1 MYKVYLQNNNS
12 SVKAIRKFC
21 FQSNSGI
28 QSIRLNRPPNQGTR
42 ADCQLNFNKFCQ
54 KVMSIFPELS
64 GKEFTVSWKD
74 ADGDQILI
82 SSDEELQIA
91 EEEMRQPKK
100 IYIKP
105 FSSEQKA
112 SSPEKEKTV
121 HFGVYCDGC
130 DNDITGFRY
139 KCIQCEDYDLCA
151 QCETTQIH
159 SHHYMIRMP
168 QPLESHH
175 TRSLF
180 HHLRKILKKNNVYF
194 NKKHTSDENKSQS
207 NHCNIYPWLGIYAPY
222 LNSFIDTLLEA
233 HISTVDPESCKS
245 HKPEE
250 RKESK
255 DDTRMDENNSRK
267 FPGEGR
273 KLLDN
278 AKGDKESVSD
288 VASTASQDSA
298 TTKVTADEWTFIDKN
313 DTTEVNQTSS
323 TSSNMNGIGTKQTCS
338 SSTAPP
344 LASQGSSAETLYPE
358 LPRETNYQEIYHE
371 NPTVNEA
378 VKTMIKMGFS
388 NQSGLLTYLLGVEDG
403 NIDNV
408 LEILQPTNK

>member
-1 MYKVYLQNNNS
+1 MYKAYLQSNDS
-12 SVKAIRKFC
+12 SVKAIRKFHYQTD
-21 FQSNSGI
+21 FNNFWHK
-28 QSIRLNRPPNQGTR
+28 IRT
-42 ADCQLNFNKFCQ
+42 
-54 KVMSIFPELS
+54 IFPELS
-64 GKEFTVSWKD
+64 GKQFTVSWKD
-74 ADGDQILI
+74 TDGDQILI
-82 SSDEELQIA
+82 SSNEELKIA
-91 EEEMRQPKK
+91 EEEMGQRMK

-105 FSSEQKA
+105 FPSKQKEP
-112 SSPEKEKTV
+112 SPEKEKPV

-168 QPLESHH
+168 QPLEWHH

-180 HHLRKILKKNNVYF
+180 HHLRKILKKNGVYF
-194 NKKHTSDENKSQS
+194 NKKHTSDETKSQS
-207 NHCNIYPWLGIYAPY
+207 NHCNIYPWLEIYTPY
-222 LNSFIDTLLEA
+222 INSFIDTLLEA
-233 HISTVDPESCKS
+233 HNVDPKS
-245 HKPEE
+245 YKSQKPEE

-255 DDTRMDENNSRK
+255 DDTCIDENNTKK

-278 AKGDKESVSD
+278 ANADKESVSD
-288 VASTASQDSA
+288 VASTASQDSV
-298 TTKVTADEWTFIDKN
+298 TTKVPADEWTIIDKN

-323 TSSNMNGIGTKQTCS
+323 ASSNTNETIRKQACS

-344 LASQGSSAETLYPE
+344 LTSQGSSAQTLYPE

-408 LEILQPTNK
+408 LEILEPTHK

>member
-1 MYKVYLQNNNS
+1 MYKVYLQNNDS
-12 SVKAIRKFC
+12 SIKAIRKFGSQTSSQ
-21 FQSNSGI
+21 FHG
-28 QSIRLNRPPNQGTR
+28 NRTN
-42 ADCQLNFNKFCQ
+42 CHLSFNDFCQ
-54 KVMSIFPELS
+54 KVISIFPELS
-64 GKEFTVSWKD
+64 DKEFTISWKD

-91 EEEMRQPKK
+91 REEMRQHNK

-112 SSPEKEKTV
+112 PSHEKEKAV

-130 DNDITGFRY
+130 DNDIIGFRY
-139 KCIQCEDYDLCA
+139 KCIQCEDYDLCE
-151 QCETTQIH
+151 QCEIAQIH
-159 SHHYMIRMP
+159 SDHYMIRMP
-168 QPLESHH
+168 KPLEIHH

-180 HHLRKILKKNNVYF
+180 HHLRKILKKSGVYY

-222 LNSFIDTLLEA
+222 LYNFVDTLLEA
-233 HISTVDPESCKS
+233 HAVDPESCKS
-245 HKPEE
+245 HKPKE

-255 DDTRMDENNSRK
+255 DDKCTDENNSTK

-278 AKGDKESVSD
+278 AKGDIEQASD
-288 VASTASQDSA
+288 VASTESQDSA
-298 TTKVTADEWTFIDKN
+298 ATKVVADEWTIIDKN

-323 TSSNMNGIGTKQTCS
+323 ASSNMNGTGTKQTCS

-344 LASQGSSAETLYPE
+344 SAGSSAETLYSE
-358 LPRETNYQEIYHE
+358 LSRETNYQEIYHE
-371 NPTVNEA
+371 NPRINEA

-388 NQSGLLTYLLGVEDG
+388 NQSGLLTYLLGVENG

-408 LEILQPTNK
+408 LEILQPTK